1 MSKCVI
7 SDKYV
12 PSTEDCLDNCEWELD
27 RIRDARDDLFL
38 ARRVASEVFLEKVES
53 EFWDI
58 IRSL

>member
-1 MSKCVI
+1 MKSYALTMNDI
-7 SDKYV
+7 AEEFADK
-12 PSTEDCLDNCEWELD
+12 LD